1 MARPKPAGPVG
12 NGPSSTRDGHT
23 EVATRVA
30 RPCSVRRG
38 AGGHVLA
45 CAAWRLPLGRR
56 GASTGAAAP
65 HLERPPAH
73 PLRARRKPA
82 VLPGT
87 LRHVLGR
94 VPPVGRDDARLPP

>member
-1 MARPKPAGPVG
+1 MC
-12 NGPSSTRDGHT
+12 NESSGQSPIGQGRWTSARDGHT

-45 CAAWRLPLGRR
+45 CAARRLPLGRR

-73 PLRARRKPA
+73 PFG
-82 VLPGT
+82 PGPSPPYYP
-87 LRHVLGR
+87 
-94 VPPVGRDDARLPP
+94 VPFGPVWAGFRLVG